1 MLSTASR
8 LAENRQIRK
17 STKKILRSEFRSK
30 NKIGQEKFIFNRNLY
45 HSRLLMPRI
54 GSFGP
59 PIRIKYKLE
68 LDHVIR
74 VAVNKHVFVETK
86 FTYLRV
92 TSTFSQYIVAV
103 TSQLGRTK
111 DKESSYLWKLLL
123 FIHIHLWRKK

>member
-8 LAENRQIRK
+8 VAENRQIRK

-45 HSRLLMPRI
+45 HSTLLMPRI

-74 VAVNKHVFVETK
+74 VAVNKHVFVETN
-86 FTYLRV
+86 LRV

-111 DKESSYLWKLLL
+111 DKEASYLWKLLL